1 MSLRTNLGRIEWL
14 WWMMETNTDLK
25 EILAN
30 GGAVILPTETV
41 YGLFARALDEKA
53 VDYVYE
59 LKNRPRDKAMNLN
72 IASYE
77 DILAYSKEQPDY
89 LKKIYDA
96 FLPGP
101 LTIILK
107 ANGQVPKW
115 INSGLTTV
123 GFRLP
128 NHPVTRELI
137 QAEGPLIG
145 PSANKSGMASGR
157 YFDQIR
163 AQFDFQVTGYQDD
176 DALLGLDSTILDLSV
191 TPARI
196 LRQGKITKDDLL
208 AALPELTIE

>member
-1 MSLRTNLGRIEWL
+1 
-14 WWMMETNTDLK
+14 METNTDLK
-25 EILAN
+25 AILAN
-30 GGAVILPTETV
+30 GGAVVLPTETV

-53 VDYVYE
+53 VNHVYE

-72 IASYE
+72 VASYE
-77 DILAYSKEQPDY
+77 DIMTYSKEQPDY
-89 LKKIYDA
+89 LKELYDV

>member
-1 MSLRTNLGRIEWL
+1 
-14 WWMMETNTDLK
+14 METNTDLK
-25 EILAN
+25 AILAN
-30 GGAVILPTETV
+30 GGAVVLPTETV

-53 VDYVYE
+53 VNHVYE

-72 IASYE
+72 VASYE
-77 DILAYSKEQPDY
+77 DILTYSKEQPDY
-89 LKKIYDA
+89 LKKLYDV

-107 ANGQVPKW
+107 ANSQVPKW

-176 DALLGLDSTILDLSV
+176 DALLGLDSTILDLSD

>member
-1 MSLRTNLGRIEWL
+1 
-14 WWMMETNTDLK
+14 MMETNTDLK

-30 GGAVILPTETV
+30 GGAVVLPTETV

-53 VDYVYE
+53 VNHVYE

-72 IASYE
+72 VASYE
-77 DILAYSKEQPDY
+77 DILTYSKEQPDY

>member
-1 MSLRTNLGRIEWL
+1 MMKSKKILR
-14 WWMMETNTDLK
+14 
-25 EILAN
+25 EILAD
-30 GGAVILPTETV
+30 GGAVVLPTETV
-41 YGLFARALDEKA
+41 YGLFANAMDESA
-53 VDYVYE
+53 VNHVYE

-72 IASYE
+72 VASYE
-77 DILAYSKEQPDY
+77 DILSYSKEQPKY
-89 LKKIYDA
+89 LKQLYDA

-107 ANGQVPKW
+107 ANDQVPKW
-115 INSGLTTV
+115 INSELTTV

-145 PSANKSGMASGR
+145 PSANKSGKESGR
-157 YFDQIR
+157 HFDDIR
-163 AQFDFQVTGYQDD
+163 AQFDFQVTGYRDD
-176 DALLGLDSTILDLSV
+176 NALLGVDSTILDLSV
-191 TPARI
+191 SPARI

>member
-1 MSLRTNLGRIEWL
+1 
-14 WWMMETNTDLK
+14 METNKDLK

-30 GGAVILPTETV
+30 GGAVVLPTETV
-41 YGLFARALDEKA
+41 YGLFAKAMDERA
-53 VDYVYE
+53 VNHVYE

-72 IASYE
+72 VASYE
-77 DILAYSKEQPDY
+77 DILSYSKEQPDY

-107 ANGQVPKW
+107 ANDQVPKW
-115 INSGLTTV
+115 INSGLATV

-128 NHPVTRELI
+128 AHPVTRELI

-163 AQFDFQVTGYQDD
+163 EQFDFQVTGYQDD

>member
-1 MSLRTNLGRIEWL
+1 
-14 WWMMETNTDLK
+14 MMETNTDLK

-30 GGAVILPTETV
+30 GGAVVLPTETV

-53 VDYVYE
+53 VNYVYE

-72 IASYE
+72 VASYE
-77 DILAYSKEQPDY
+77 DILTYSKEQPDY
-89 LKKIYDA
+89 LKKLYDA